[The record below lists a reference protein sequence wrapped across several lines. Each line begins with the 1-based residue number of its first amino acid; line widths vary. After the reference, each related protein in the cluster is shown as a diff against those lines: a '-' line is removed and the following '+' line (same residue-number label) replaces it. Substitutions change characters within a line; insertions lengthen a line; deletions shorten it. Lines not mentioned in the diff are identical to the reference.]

1 MRNLPQRS
9 LTWLVGVSCTLGFF
23 LPVQAETQLS
33 IATRA
38 AEIRNLQSYARTN
51 AACTGIEP
59 PPIYIEEPPAH
70 GIVCLRRTTVLLT
83 KVEENNLSHCLG
95 RKVPGVSVVY
105 LARGNYVGG
114 DIVRY
119 SVRFPAVT
127 LSVLVNLTVSSAD
140 SRSPRSMPPDISD
153 PGAETIQVPGP
164 IPSCTAL
171 VS

>member
-1 MRNLPQRS
+1 MCSLSQRS
-9 LTWLVGVSCTLGFF
+9 LTWLIGVTCVSASCP
-23 LPVQAETQLS
+23 PVQAETQLS
-33 IATRA
+33 ITTKA
-38 AEIRNLQSYARTN
+38 AEIRSLQSYARTN

-70 GIVCLRRTTVLLT
+70 GIVCLRRTHVLLT

-105 LARGNYVGG
+105 LARRNYAGG
-114 DIVRY
+114 DTVRY
-119 SVRFPAVT
+119 SVRFPTIT
-127 LSVLVNLTVSSAD
+127 LSVVVNLTVSSAD
-140 SRSPRSMPPDISD
+140 SHSPQSMPPDISD
-153 PGAETIQVPGP
+153 PEAETIQLPGP